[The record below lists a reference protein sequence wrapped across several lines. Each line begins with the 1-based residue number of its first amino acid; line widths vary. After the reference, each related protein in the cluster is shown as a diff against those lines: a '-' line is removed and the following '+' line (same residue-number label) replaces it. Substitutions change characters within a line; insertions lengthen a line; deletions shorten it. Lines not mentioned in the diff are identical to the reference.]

1 MSADTLQP
9 PLHGLKVIDFSQG
22 GAGPYCA
29 QLLADF
35 GAQVIKVE
43 PPRGDWAREMGVR
56 DEALGMSATFAAFN
70 RNKRGLCLDLT
81 QPQAVALARSLSL
94 QADILVEAF
103 RPGVMQRLGLGAQGL
118 CEQAPGLIYCSVS
131 GYGQTGPN
139 IERPA
144 SDSVM
149 QAYGGL
155 MSLIGEPGGQP
166 LRVPNIVSDM
176 LAGTNAFASV
186 LLALVRRQ
194 QTGRGGVV
202 GTSLL
207 DSIVGFQASILSEY
221 LMTGNRPE
229 RRGNRHPLIAASGVF
244 DAADG
249 QIAYTV
255 LDHYWRPF
263 CDLMGLQPLCADPR
277 FATSP
282 ARQQHRAALYEAFA
296 QATRPHRVADLL
308 QRLGQ
313 AGVLC
318 APVQDYAALV
328 ADPQVQHNGL
338 LSFIPVRGAQVPMV
352 RSPMHLD
359 GPAAPWTA
367 PPALGQHSLQILADE
382 LGLQRTQIDALLAS
396 RAVLAASPVFPTAGD
411 SP

>member
-1 MSADTLQP
+1 MQA

-35 GAQVIKVE
+35 GASVIKVE

-70 RNKRGLCLDLT
+70 RSKRGLCLDLT
-81 QPQAVALARSLSL
+81 RPEAVDIARRLALG
-94 QADILVEAF
+94 ADILVEAF
-103 RPGVMQRLGLGAQGL
+103 RPGVMHKLGLGAEDL
-118 CEQAPGLIYCSVS
+118 CPHASRLVYCAIS

-139 IERPA
+139 IGRPA

-186 LLALVRRQ
+186 LLALVRRHD
-194 QTGRGGVV
+194 TGCGGVV

-221 LMTGNRPE
+221 LMTGQPPQ

-255 LDHYWRPF
+255 LDHYWKPF
-263 CDLMGLQPLCADPR
+263 CEAMGLQALYADPR

-282 ARQQHRAALYEAFA
+282 ARQSNRPALHEAFA
-296 QATRPHRVADLL
+296 AATRTHRVAELLDLL
-308 QRLGQ
+308 ART
-313 AGVLC
+313 GVLC

-328 ADPQVQHNGL
+328 ADPQVRHNKL
-338 LSFIPVRGAQVPMV
+338 LSTLAIGDREVPMV
-352 RSPMHLD
+352 RAPMHVD
-359 GPAAPWTA
+359 GPAVRWSA
-367 PPALGQHSLQILADE
+367 PPSIGEHSRQVLSEELALDSA
-382 LGLQRTQIDALLAS
+382 QIDKLLAG
-396 RAVLAASPVFPTAGD
+396 RVVLAAPG
-411 SP
+411 

>member
-1 MSADTLQP
+1 MQS

-35 GAQVIKVE
+35 GADVIKIE

-70 RNKRGLCLDLT
+70 RSKRGLCLDLT
-81 QPQAVALARSLSL
+81 RPEAVDIARRLALG
-94 QADILVEAF
+94 ADVLVEAF
-103 RPGVMQRLGLGAQGL
+103 RPGVMNRLGLGAQEL
-118 CEQAPGLIYCSVS
+118 CPHAPRLVYCAIS

-186 LLALVRRQ
+186 LLALVRRHT
-194 QTGRGGVV
+194 TGCGGVV

-221 LMTGNRPE
+221 LMTGQPPQ

-244 DAADG
+244 EAADG

-255 LDHYWRPF
+255 LDHYWKPF
-263 CDLMGLQPLCADPR
+263 CETMGLQALYDDPR

-282 ARQQHRAALYEAFA
+282 ARQGNRQALHEAFA
-296 QATRPHRVADLL
+296 AATRTHRVAELL
-308 QRLGQ
+308 ERLERT
-313 AGVLC
+313 GVLC

-328 ADPQVQHNGL
+328 ADPQVRHNGL
-338 LSFIPVRGAQVPMV
+338 LSTLALAGGEVPMV
-352 RSPMHLD
+352 RAPMHVD
-359 GPAAPWTA
+359 GPAVRWTA
-367 PPALGQHSLQILADE
+367 PPAVGEHSRQVLAEE
-382 LGLQRTQIDALLAS
+382 LGLEGAHIESLLAS
-396 RAVLAASPVFPTAGD
+396 RAVLAASRPNPTPGGD
-411 SP
+411 T